1 MRLSE
6 RLAKAGSNMLLT
18 AIPPLMGYF
27 LARNAGLL
35 WVCKRALPNHSF
47 EQLRHQPGLSR
58 STAMRNE
65 LAKPGQRPG

>member
-1 MRLSE
+1 
-6 RLAKAGSNMLLT
+6 
-18 AIPPLMGYF
+18 MGYF
-27 LARNAGLL
+27 RARDAGLL

-58 STAMRNE
+58 STAMWNE